1 MRKLVFFAI
10 LCFLSFSN
18 SNAQFKSSIQ
28 NDNNKILKLKS
39 SKIELKLD
47 NFNSKDTILINK
59 IAEVPKQ
66 DFGRFVGQYFAG
78 IGLGSLS
85 FVVVFFPL
93 AALDKGAFNITES
106 GHSNGMA
113 TVAFVVGSAAFI
125 GGSALGVWGA
135 GNTDGFTASPT
146 WTILGGV
153 AGVPVCIASGIGFS
167 HLIENSKNGWLIPA
181 SIMTCISMIP
191 IGSII
196 GFNAT
201 RTYNP
206 ENDSNSGAS
215 LFCYKKNY
223 FRVSIPE
230 MHLERDKTVKQE
242 PITFLNILNINF

>member
-1 MRKLVFFAI
+1 MRKFSYIVIFCLFFI
-10 LCFLSFSN
+10 SN
-18 SNAQFKSSIQ
+18 SDAQFQSSIP

-85 FVVVFFPL
+85 FVVVFFSL
-93 AALDKGAFNITES
+93 AALDRDAFSIGG

-113 TVAFVVGSAAFI
+113 EIAFIVGSAAFV
-125 GGSALGVWGA
+125 GGSALGVWDA
-135 GNTDGFTASPT
+135 GNHDGFSASPT

-153 AGVPVCIASGIGFS
+153 AGVPICIASVIGFS
-167 HLIENSKNGWLIPA
+167 HLLENSKNGWLIPA

-201 RTYNP
+201 RTYYP
-206 ENDSNSGAS
+206 ENDSNTGGS

-230 MHLERDKTVKQE
+230 IYLERDKTVKQE